1 MKHDSSRVAL
11 EFKAERE
18 KQVKHHRELTVMW
31 TSAVIV
37 FSLLVAYFSMTSE
50 AVRAL
55 ERKVSWGLQF
65 SLRDSM
71 GRTPHL
77 DQRLHVIMFD
87 DSTVE
92 IFKRSALS
100 IQEWAKLL
108 EYLDS
113 HNPAAIYIDK
123 IFGLLDDSREEIDE
137 ALSVFKKIR
146 TPVSVGAFTTSV
158 KIPGRDLVEVKDKK
172 FSAKPF
178 LNPVDGKISAKDV
191 AHALKNAPLR
201 DRSNSFVYGPIPEMR
216 PFFRMGHIDYP
227 KENQVYP
234 MYKLGK
240 TTVLPTLSM
249 TGDVDFKFD
258 GKKLNFAGERIP
270 LLPDGGV
277 LINWIPPSKIYEQG
291 SPMGSAFAAVASGKR
306 WEQIPQNAHIII
318 MPLAF
323 TGNSDLQSSPY
334 GVLPGGMIHVSI
346 LNSALTSTWLSQL
359 KNAQFYLM
367 LAVAMTAFL
376 QLMRGVR
383 AWISLF
389 LFVGSI
395 AIVSLFSFV
404 HFSVDVPWITSCLV
418 VGLSGVMNLAVRSLW
433 ELRRDNMLHDLEV
446 KYEQLEREEQR
457 LSKEMADAGRIAMAL
472 RPEEAPQWPDYW
484 ISAFHKGLDA
494 ASGDWY
500 FFERSE
506 SGRYGHFVL
515 CDITGH
521 GVQAALVVSCCKTIL
536 SSMRLESREVFES
549 HLFVE
554 MYAKQLNQVLFMHGK
569 GTHSTTLLG
578 ITIDFQTHTILALDC
593 GHPFPL
599 WHSLSGSRFH
609 PMFAKANDPLGFSY
623 HIDLRS
629 ERKEMKVGDSIIV
642 HSDGVPLTKS
652 RRILRR
658 YFEEL
663 DSGILI
669 SAKKLYDAIM
679 KALLRENNQTQ
690 FDDVSLVVIRRQA

>member
-1 MKHDSSRVAL
+1 DA
-11 EFKAERE
+11 
-18 KQVKHHRELTVMW
+18 
-31 TSAVIV
+31 I
-37 FSLLVAYFSMTSE
+37 
-50 AVRAL
+50 
-55 ERKVSWGLQF
+55 
-65 SLRDSM
+65 
-71 GRTPHL
+71 P
-77 DQRLHVIMFD
+77 
-87 DSTVE
+87 
-92 IFKRSALS
+92 IFKKVRS
-100 IQEWAKLL
+100 
-108 EYLDS
+108 
-113 HNPAAIYIDK
+113 
-123 IFGLLDDSREEIDE
+123 
-137 ALSVFKKIR
+137 
-146 TPVSVGAFTTSV
+146 PVSVGTFTTSV
-158 KIPGRDLVEVKDKK
+158 QIPGRDLVDGKDRK

-178 LNPVDGKISAKDV
+178 LTRSEAESTQRDIAN
-191 AHALKNAPLR
+191 ALKFSPLK
-201 DRSNSFVYGPIPEMR
+201 DRSSAFIYGPIPQMR

-240 TTVLPTLSM
+240 NQVLPTLSLS
-249 TGDVDFKFD
+249 GNLDLKIN
-258 GKKLNFAGERIP
+258 GKSLISGGESIP
-270 LLPDGGV
+270 LLPDGAA
-277 LINWIPPSKIYEQG
+277 LINWIPPAKIYEQG
-291 SPMGSAFAAVASGKR
+291 SPMASAFAAMASGKR

-334 GVLPGGMIHVSI
+334 GVLPGGMIHVSM
-346 LNSALTSTWLSQL
+346 LNSALTSNWLSQL
-359 KNAQFYLM
+359 KGAQYYLM
-367 LAVAMTAFL
+367 LAVLLTAFL
-376 QLMRGVR
+376 QMIRGVK
-383 AWISLF
+383 AWIALFVFVVGIALSSLF
-389 LFVGSI
+389 AFVN
-395 AIVSLFSFV
+395 
-404 HFSVDVPWITSCLV
+404 FSVDVPWVTSSLV
-418 VGLSGVMNLAVRSLW
+418 VGFSGVLNLAVRSLW
-433 ELRRDNMLHDLEV
+433 ELRRDALLNDLEV
-446 KYEQLEREEQR
+446 KYERLEIEEKR
-457 LSKEMADAGRIAMAL
+457 LSKEMADAGRIALAL
-472 RPEEAPQWPDYW
+472 RPEEAPHWPDYW

-500 FFERSE
+500 FFERSP

-536 SSMRLESREVFES
+536 SGMRLESREVFES
-549 HLFVE
+549 DLFVE
-554 MYAKQLNQVLFMHGK
+554 MYAKQLNQILYSHGK

-609 PMFAKANDPLGFSY
+609 PMFAKANDPLGFAPD
-623 HIDLRS
+623 IELRS
-629 ERKEMKVGDSIIV
+629 ERKEMKVGDSLIV

-679 KALLRENNQTQ
+679 RALLKENNQTQ